1 MLRTTRVADLT
12 RFGDLAEEKR
22 VILGVPNTGR
32 LLDEVA
38 SLTGSIVGEAGGRSL
53 RFDTE
58 DFIVVCARSNDLPY
72 LAANGLADLVITG
85 FDYVVEAGVDLV
97 ELHDTGYQRCSIGL
111 LGPAESHDWRRH
123 EEITVATQYPAIAE
137 RYFDQPGLPS
147 CELLVVSGAAE
158 FYARTGIVDLI
169 VDAHMTG
176 MTAAANGLSYLETI
190 LETSGRIFA
199 KPNWTESPK
208 NIEDVCRML
217 TR

>member
-1 MLRTTRVADLT
+1 MLRTTGVANLT
-12 RFGDLAEEKR
+12 RFGDLAGESR

-32 LLDEVA
+32 LLEEVA
-38 SLTGSIVGEAGGRSL
+38 TLTGSLLGEAGGRSL

-58 DFIVVCARSNDLPY
+58 DLIVICARSNDLPY

-97 ELHDTGYQRCSIGL
+97 ELHDTGYQRCSVGI
-111 LGPAESHDWRRH
+111 LGAEECRDWRTR
-123 EEITVATQYPAIAE
+123 ERITVATQYPAIAA

-158 FYARTGIVDLI
+158 LYARTGIVDLI

-176 MTAAANGLSYLETI
+176 MTAKANGLSYLETI
-190 LETSGRIFA
+190 LETSGRVFA
-199 KPNWTESPK
+199 RPGWTESPK
-208 NIEDVCRML
+208 NIQEVCRML